1 MRPDPTSGTLGLPP
15 VAAGSPLSTPAL
27 PVAPAVAPAAAAPA
41 PMAAEVP
48 AIGELPA
55 ETQAAL
61 PGLTITG
68 HTYSDNPTLRSLM
81 IDGRMFV
88 EGQALAPGLRL
99 ERIGPHRAVFNLR
112 GTRFGVDY

>member
-1 MRPDPTSGTLGLPP
+1 MP
-15 VAAGSPLSTPAL
+15 TPAL
-27 PVAPAVAPAAAAPA
+27 PAAPQVAAAAAAPA
-41 PMAAEVP
+41 SMTAEVP